1 MAEEPPV
8 VKREALGTQSRPWSK
23 ADFTIQGIR
32 KNELHIPGTSD
43 QGTEEKCPF
52 AGEVGSAC
60 VSSLRLERLS
70 IPGDLSTLGP
80 PPVQG
85 LTEAAPGTS
94 QHLTLCPKVLPNS
107 DGQMRPEGLGSRGGW
122 EWGQGK
128 SCAP

>member
-70 IPGDLSTLGP
+70 KHPRGP
-80 PPVQG
+80 EHP
-85 LTEAAPGTS
+85 
-94 QHLTLCPKVLPNS
+94 
-107 DGQMRPEGLGSRGGW
+107 RPT
-122 EWGQGK
+122 
-128 SCAP
+128 SCAEAD